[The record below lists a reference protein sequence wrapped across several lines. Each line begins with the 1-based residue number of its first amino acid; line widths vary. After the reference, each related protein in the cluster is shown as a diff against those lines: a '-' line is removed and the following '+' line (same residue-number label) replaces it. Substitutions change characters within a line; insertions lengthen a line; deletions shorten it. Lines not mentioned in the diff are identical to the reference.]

1 MASALTIFSKFE
13 DVRLAVIGIL
23 RGEMNNVG
31 RFELTTGTSTT
42 VTHPNC
48 APGKSVNITPSSA
61 GAVTAAAYIPVA
73 TVLKG
78 SFVVQHSAGAT
89 GRTFMYEITGGG

>member
-1 MASALTIFSKFE
+1 MATSLTIFSKFE

-23 RGEMNNVG
+23 RGEMNNTG

-48 APGKSVNITPSSA
+48 APGKSIQITPSSSGAASA
-61 GAVTAAAYIPVA
+61 GAYIPTA
-73 TVLKG
+73 TIAKG
-78 SFVVQHSAGAT
+78 SFVVQHSAGAA